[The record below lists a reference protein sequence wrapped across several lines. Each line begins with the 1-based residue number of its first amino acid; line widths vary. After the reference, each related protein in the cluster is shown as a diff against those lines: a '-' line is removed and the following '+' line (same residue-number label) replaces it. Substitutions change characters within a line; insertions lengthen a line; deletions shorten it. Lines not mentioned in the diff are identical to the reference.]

1 MTKLTKMGGVG
12 VVAVAV
18 VVAAMLIVAT
28 SAAEGQEGASTVTFN
43 MLAQHVGTGPSGQT
57 PVIIQVT
64 RWNTA
69 DERDALEEIFKAD
82 GMQALADALRSADD
96 VGFIRAPRIQATG
109 WRLRYAMMYDG
120 GDGKRIIRLATD
132 RPISFGEAMRRRN
145 ATWDFNVTL
154 IELVV
159 DEEGDGEGTLMAGVE
174 FAYDQTNDT
183 FGLKSLSS
191 QPTRLVDVKAT
202 FSDR

>member
-1 MTKLTKMGGVG
+1 M
-12 VVAVAV
+12 
-18 VVAAMLIVAT
+18 MLSVTLSVPALPVSQDQEAP
-28 SAAEGQEGASTVTFN
+28 SAITFN
-43 MLAQHVGTGPSGQT
+43 MAAQHVGTGPGGQT

-64 RWNTA
+64 RWSSA
-69 DERDALEEIFKAD
+69 DERDALEEIFVAD
-82 GMQALADALRSADD
+82 GMQALAQALRDAPE
-96 VGFIRAPRIQATG
+96 VGFIRAPSIQATG

-132 RPISFGEAMRRRN
+132 RPISFQEAMQRRR

-159 DEEGDGEGTLMAGVE
+159 DEEGNGEGTLMAGVE

-191 QPTRLVDVKAT
+191 QPVRLNNVRGDI
-202 FSDR
+202 R